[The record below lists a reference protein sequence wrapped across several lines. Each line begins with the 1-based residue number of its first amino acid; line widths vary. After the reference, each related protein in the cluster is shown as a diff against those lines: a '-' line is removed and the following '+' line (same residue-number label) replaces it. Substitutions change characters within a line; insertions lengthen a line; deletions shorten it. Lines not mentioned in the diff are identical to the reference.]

1 MGDSISSTMFHLA
14 HSRPGRPRPES
25 RCHVSPLSPLTYRE
39 HSVPTIRSLV
49 LLSLML
55 ACSRQDAALGD
66 HRASDQATIRGLDSA
81 WGKAMAAKN
90 VEQTVSYYA
99 DNASILSPGEP
110 IATGKAAIMAS
121 WASLLTQPGSS
132 ITFAPTTV
140 DVSGDR
146 AYEVGDY
153 EITETD
159 KAGKPQT
166 TKAKYVVVRG
176 RQADGTWKVLVDVST
191 TTH

>member
-1 MGDSISSTMFHLA
+1 
-14 HSRPGRPRPES
+14 
-25 RCHVSPLSPLTYRE
+25 
-39 HSVPTIRSLV
+39 VPTIRSLV
-49 LLSLML
+49 LLSVML
-55 ACSRQDAALGD
+55 ACTRPDAALGD

-110 IATGKAAIMAS
+110 IATGKAAITAS

-153 EITETD
+153 EITDTD

>member
-1 MGDSISSTMFHLA
+1 
-14 HSRPGRPRPES
+14 
-25 RCHVSPLSPLTYRE
+25 
-39 HSVPTIRSLV
+39 VPTVRSLA
-49 LLSLML
+49 LLGLML
-55 ACSRQDAALGD
+55 ACTRQDPAPAD
-66 HRASDQATIRGLDSA
+66 HRASDEATIRGLDSA

-110 IATGKAAIMAS
+110 LATGKAAITAS
-121 WASLLTQPGSS
+121 WAGTLTQPGSS
-132 ITFAPTTV
+132 ITFSPTTV

-146 AYEVGDY
+146 AYEIGNY
-153 EITETD
+153 EITAID

-176 RQADGTWKVLVDVST
+176 KQPDGTWKVLVDVST
-191 TTH
+191 TTR

>member
-1 MGDSISSTMFHLA
+1 
-14 HSRPGRPRPES
+14 
-25 RCHVSPLSPLTYRE
+25 
-39 HSVPTIRSLV
+39 V
-49 LLSLML
+49 LLSVLL
-55 ACSRQDAALGD
+55 ACSKQDTTSAD
-66 HRASDQATIRGLDSA
+66 TRARDEATIRGLDSA
-81 WGKAMAAKN
+81 WGRAMAAKN
-90 VEQTVSYYA
+90 VEQTASFYA

-110 IATGKAAIMAS
+110 IVTGKSAITAS
-121 WASLLTQPGSS
+121 WAGLLTQPGSS

-146 AYEVGDY
+146 AYEIGNY
-153 EITETD
+153 EITAID

-166 TKAKYVVVRG
+166 TKAKYVVMRG